1 MRGGRVA
8 WLGDLAGARARA
20 GRRATTLDLGGG
32 CAVPGITDAHLH
44 LLGHA
49 LVLDQVR
56 LEEAG
61 SLGDISA
68 AVSGR
73 AATLAPGGWV
83 VGRGWDQERLAER
96 RMPDRRDLDAAAP
109 GVPVVLT
116 RVCGHVLVASGTAL
130 ERAGIRAGTPDPAGG
145 AIDRDAGG
153 EPTGVLRERAM
164 DLVRGLVPRPHPG
177 RMAELLTGALRRC
190 LELGITQVQTD
201 DVDSAGGLEAAL
213 DLFRA
218 CAGPDGVPVRVTL
231 MIPIRVFDEARRMGI
246 GTGWGDAWLRAGHVK
261 VFADGSL
268 GARTAALRAPYADAP
283 GTTGILTYEDAEMAE
298 MAARVHAAGSQLG
311 VHAIGDRASHQV
323 LSAVAAAQ
331 RAHPRPDARHRV
343 IHCQIT
349 GPDTLRAYRSA
360 GIVADVQP
368 VFLGTDAAWL
378 VERVGDERAAASYAW
393 RSMIELGIP
402 VATGSDCPIEPLDP
416 VAGLACAV
424 TRTDRRGRPPGG
436 FAADERL
443 TVAQA
448 LDGATRGAAFATF
461 EEDVRGTLE
470 PGMLADLTVLDRD
483 PFLIPPE
490 ELWSLRA
497 RVALMEGRPVE
508 AQPLAPPSSRP
519 SRAGG

>member
-1 MRGGRVA
+1 MCSS
-8 WLGDLAGARARA
+8 DL
-20 GRRATTLDLGGG
+20 
-32 CAVPGITDAHLH
+32 
-44 LLGHA
+44 
-49 LVLDQVR
+49 
-56 LEEAG
+56 
-61 SLGDISA
+61 
-68 AVSGR
+68 
-73 AATLAPGGWV
+73 
-83 VGRGWDQERLAER
+83 
-96 RMPDRRDLDAAAP
+96 
-109 GVPVVLT
+109 
-116 RVCGHVLVASGTAL
+116 
-130 ERAGIRAGTPDPAGG
+130 
-145 AIDRDAGG
+145 
-153 EPTGVLRERAM
+153 
-164 DLVRGLVPRPHPG
+164 
-177 RMAELLTGALRRC
+177 
-190 LELGITQVQTD
+190 
-201 DVDSAGGLEAAL
+201 
-213 DLFRA
+213 
-218 CAGPDGVPVRVTL
+218 
-231 MIPIRVFDEARRMGI
+231 
-246 GTGWGDAWLRAGHVK
+246 
-261 VFADGSL
+261 
-268 GARTAALRAPYADAP
+268 APYADAP